1 MGADRAADDGPAV
14 ALAAGMAETAP
25 ERPPNGAPMP
35 AWRKGLAWG
44 AILLAVIVF
53 TVLFKEVLLPFVVGL
68 AIAYLLDPVADRIE
82 AMKAPR
88 WLAATLAILIFALV
102 ALIVALLAVPLLQ
115 TQFAAAAEALPRYA
129 SKIEAR
135 FADLLVYAAEVL
147 DEQDLQRLRDAIG
160 GQVGKAMQLLGEVVR
175 RAFNSGLALV
185 NIVTFLF
192 VTPIVAFY
200 LLRDWDR
207 LIAWIDSLIPRKQV
221 GVVRR
226 QARLIDETLAGFV
239 RGQAT
244 VCFVLGFGYGLL
256 LTLAGLQFGFVVGIL
271 SGVLAFIPYV
281 GSIFGLVAS
290 VGLALLQFDDPFRI
304 AIIAAIF
311 IGGQAIEGNVLTP
324 KLVGDRVG
332 LHPVWVI
339 FALFAGG
346 AVLGF
351 LGMLL
356 AMPVAAA
363 VGVLVRFAVTEYR
376 DSEIYL
382 GHEHAADATEDPDRT

>member
-1 MGADRAADDGPAV
+1 
-14 ALAAGMAETAP
+14 MAETAP
-25 ERPPNGAPMP
+25 QRPPAGGPMP

-44 AILLAVIVF
+44 AILVAFMVF
-53 TVLFKEVLLPFVVGL
+53 IVLFEDVLLPFVVGL

-88 WLAATLAILIFALV
+88 WLAALLAILLFGLI
-102 ALIVALLAVPLLQ
+102 ALIVALLAAPLLQ
-115 TQFAAAAEALPRYA
+115 TQFIAAAEALPRYA
-129 SKIEAR
+129 TKIEAE
-135 FADLLVYAAEVL
+135 FAALLTYADEVL
-147 DEQDLQRLRDAIG
+147 DDADLERLRNAIG
-160 GQVGKAMQLLGEVVR
+160 GQVGKAMQVLGVVIR
-175 RAFNSGLALV
+175 RAFSSGLALV

-207 LIAWIDSLIPRKQV
+207 LVAWLDSLIPRKQV
-221 GVVRR
+221 DVVRR

-281 GSIFGLVAS
+281 GSAFGLVAS
-290 VGLALLQFDDPFRI
+290 LGLALLQFDDPIRI
-304 AIIAAIF
+304 GIIAAIF
-311 IGGQAIEGNVLTP
+311 IGGQVIEGNVLTP

-363 VGVLVRFAVTEYR
+363 VGVLVRFAVTQYR

-382 GHEHAADATEDPDRT
+382 GHEHTDDAAAGPDGS